1 MPNTFKIE
9 EYKGSPTCAILA
21 GVGRDGSEYWFSF
34 GLKKA
39 KLILEHI
46 DEIEDFVKEAEH
58 NQQRD

>member
-9 EYKGSPTCAILA
+9 EYKGAPTCSILT
-21 GVGRDGSEYWFSF
+21 GVGRDGQEYWMSF
-34 GLKKA
+34 GVKKA

-58 NQQRD
+58 NAQR